1 MSLPVQHHAAP
12 DTDHLR
18 RVFGAYPTGVTA
30 LAAIVDGKPVG
41 MAASSFTSVSLAPPI
56 VSVCIAHSS
65 STWPV
70 LRRTRRLGVSVLAA
84 DQVDACRALSARDTD
99 RFADLRWRETFGGAV
114 LLDDAGAWIETS
126 IRQVVRAG
134 DHDVVLLD
142 VHDLD
147 RADEVAPL
155 VFHGSAFRRLA
166 EGE

>member
-1 MSLPVQHHAAP
+1 MSLPVHHSPAS

-18 RVFGAYPTGVTA
+18 RVFGAYPTGVAA
-30 LAAIVDGKPVG
+30 LAALVDGKPVG
-41 MAASSFTSVSLAPPI
+41 MAASSFTSVSLSPPI

-70 LRRTRRLGVSVLAA
+70 LRRTRRLGLSVLGVDQADVCKALAA
-84 DQVDACRALSARDTD
+84 RGTD
-99 RFADLRWRETFGGAV
+99 RFAGVHWRETFGGAV
-114 LLDDAGAWIETS
+114 LLDGASAWIETS

-134 DHDVVLLD
+134 DHDIVLLD

-147 RADEVAPL
+147 RTDDVAPL

-166 EGE
+166 HES